1 MMLTLALAQAANPY
15 LDEARQLARELKF
28 SDAIGR
34 LRVARQV
41 ADLDKTQRI
50 EVLELLAKCHVAEGN
65 KPEAEG
71 AFSELLSLE
80 PEHELDRESTSPKIL
95 TVFDDVKRQLF
106 PEQRVTLV
114 EEAAPPGRFRAR
126 LVDPFKRVSA
136 VLLMVRTGE
145 GPWAENPVPLE
156 GHRLDVPT
164 PLAPTLT
171 VSWYLQAT
179 DAAGAMLATI
189 GSAEA
194 PRVTEAAPRPI
205 ITSPTP
211 RAPDETLAPTKV
223 ASVVT
228 AAVALIAVGVGT
240 GLQLNAQGLERAAR
254 DRSRPPGDW
263 ADTARATHAE
273 AVTQAQWSIGLF
285 AAGGVA
291 ALSATVLFA
300 W

>member
-1 MMLTLALAQAANPY
+1 MLTLALAQAANPY

-41 ADLDKTQRI
+41 ADLDRTQRM

-106 PEQRVTLV
+106 PDQRVTLI
-114 EEAAPPGRFRAR
+114 EEAAPPGRFRVR
-126 LVDPFKRVSA
+126 VVDPFKRVSA

-145 GPWAENPVPLE
+145 GPWEENPVTLE
-156 GHRLDVPT
+156 GRRLDVAT

-171 VSWYLQAT
+171 VSWYLQAN

-189 GSAEA
+189 GSPEA

-205 ITSPTP
+205 TSPTS
-211 RAPDETLAPTKV
+211 RAPDEPLAPTKV
-223 ASVVT
+223 ASAVT
-228 AAVALIAVGVGT
+228 AVVALIAVGVGT
-240 GLQLNAQGLERAAR
+240 GLQLSAQGLERAAR

-273 AVTQAQWSIGLF
+273 AVTQAQWSVSLF

-291 ALSATVLFA
+291 AISATVLFA